1 MQCFIEIPSRLVTGR
16 GGMVTKGVEE
26 NQQRLLVGMRL
37 DKRFSKPSN
46 STLRMDKIEMQIN
59 NNNTIP
65 KVIMQRPQGRVKALT
80 M

>member
-37 DKRFSKPSN
+37 DKRFSNEAKSHQ
-46 STLRMDKIEMQIN
+46 TLRSEWIK
-59 NNNTIP
+59 
-65 KVIMQRPQGRVKALT
+65 
-80 M
+80 